1 MSENSKYKKLAVN
14 SVTFAAANFGSSI
27 LRFIIVPFYTY
38 YMTTAEYGTVDMLT
52 TTVSLVLPIMLM
64 AINEA
69 VLRYALK
76 KEVDNSKIIMSSF
89 LVLVVGAV
97 IFLLTYFLCDFLNV
111 KRGLWGYF
119 YILLIVQ
126 GSYNILSNYTR
137 GIGKSAAF
145 ATAGIINT
153 AVLLGSNVLLLAVF
167 RMGFTGYMVS
177 LLLGFVVASLFL
189 VIVDRKTF
197 RFSVKNIDFQLIKN
211 MLKYSIPLI
220 PTAMMWWVM
229 NASDRYVIT
238 WFLGVSVTGIYAV
251 SHKIPT
257 VINMLYSI
265 FQQAWQVSAVEEG
278 EAKDKEKFY
287 SNIYGIFGSMLFIAA
302 SMIILIDRPLIRLV
316 IESSYEDAWRYVPF
330 LVISAIFSSLAGFLG
345 INYVVA
351 EKTVGAFVTSAITA
365 VINLV
370 LNIVLTPII
379 GMQGTAL
386 ATMIG
391 FVVLWLI
398 RSVDTQK
405 YIRFDQNY
413 VKIVIQTVILIA
425 QSLILISDIGFNYV
439 IQAILMAVVVA
450 INFKNIAGM
459 FRLAGTMLKKLKRG
473 NH

>member
-1 MSENSKYKKLAVN
+1 
-14 SVTFAAANFGSSI
+14 
-27 LRFIIVPFYTY
+27 
-38 YMTTAEYGTVDMLT
+38 
-52 TTVSLVLPIMLM
+52 
-64 AINEA
+64 
-69 VLRYALK
+69 
-76 KEVDNSKIIMSSF
+76 
-89 LVLVVGAV
+89 
-97 IFLLTYFLCDFLNV
+97 
-111 KRGLWGYF
+111 
-119 YILLIVQ
+119 
-126 GSYNILSNYTR
+126 
-137 GIGKSAAF
+137 
-145 ATAGIINT
+145 
-153 AVLLGSNVLLLAVF
+153 
-167 RMGFTGYMVS
+167 
-177 LLLGFVVASLFL
+177 
-189 VIVDRKTF
+189 
-197 RFSVKNIDFQLIKN
+197 
-211 MLKYSIPLI
+211 
-220 PTAMMWWVM
+220 
-229 NASDRYVIT
+229 
-238 WFLGVSVTGIYAV
+238 
-251 SHKIPT
+251 
-257 VINMLYSI
+257 MLYSI

>member
-14 SVTFAAANFGSSI
+14 SVTFAAANFGSSV

-38 YMTTAEYGTVDMLT
+38 YMTTVEYGTVDMLT

-76 KEVDNSKIIMSSF
+76 KEVDNSKIIVSSF
-89 LVLVVGAV
+89 FVLFVGAV

-111 KRGLWGYF
+111 ERGLWAYF

-126 GSYNILSNYTR
+126 GSYNILINYTR

-145 ATAGIINT
+145 AAAGIINT
-153 AVLLGSNVLLLAVF
+153 VVLLGSNVLLLTGLH
-167 RMGFTGYMVS
+167 MGLTGYMVS
-177 LLLGFVVASLFL
+177 LLLGFAMAAIFL
-189 VIVDRKTF
+189 VIVDRKSF
-197 RFSVKNIDFQLIKN
+197 HFSAKNIDFPLIKN
-211 MLKYSIPLI
+211 MLKYSVPLI

-238 WFLGVSVTGIYAV
+238 WFLGVSATGIYAV

-257 VINMLYSI
+257 VINLLYSI
-265 FQQAWQVSAVEEG
+265 FQQAWQVSAVEVG
-278 EAKDKEKFY
+278 EAQDKERFY
-287 SNIYGIFGSMLFIAA
+287 SNIYSIFGSMLFIAA

-316 IESSYEDAWRYVPF
+316 IESSYEDAWKYVPL

-351 EKTVGAFVTSAITA
+351 EKTVGAFVTSAVTA
-365 VINLV
+365 IINLV
-370 LNIVLTPII
+370 FNIILTPII

-386 ATMIG
+386 ATMMG

-398 RSVDTQK
+398 RSIDTQK
-405 YIRFDQNY
+405 YIRFEQNY
-413 VKIVIQTVILIA
+413 IKIVLQTLILFGQSIVLIA
-425 QSLILISDIGFNYV
+425 EINFYYIIQGILLLLII
-439 IQAILMAVVVA
+439 A
-450 INFKNIAGM
+450 INYKNIKGL
-459 FRLAGTMLKKLKRG
+459 FRLVMLLVRKITIKS
-473 NH
+473 